1 LDRLGRGKPAIR
13 QSWNTLDCATFLIRR
28 NGGRESAMA
37 FHFEDQAAQEKII
50 GNFFLALIA
59 AVVILI
65 LYKGVVLF

>member
-1 LDRLGRGKPAIR
+1 SQSTQLMSAFGGKADIG
-13 QSWNTLDCATFLIRR
+13 QHDAQ
-28 NGGRESAMA
+28 NGSRESAMA
-37 FHFEDQAAQEKII
+37 FHLEDRAAQEKII